1 MTTCVSSVN
10 THTVY
15 WPQWRFLVV
24 LNADLEQFWVQAGVR
39 RVHFLRLSGCPSADP
54 RLFATFWAC
63 IVTAGAWSRRGYGV
77 VICGYGVVTARLLT
91 RHNAVTKIYNVHYS
105 ITLAPLDKRA
115 VGTRRLPT
123 KAASRADWCC
133 PSSVLRQPASGR
145 TPSRPTSAP
154 GVGDAIHV
162 CGAHRQLLVQ
172 KDGRQG

>member
-39 RVHFLRLSGCPSADP
+39 RVHFLRLSGWVPNCPSADP

-91 RHNAVTKIYNVHYS
+91 RHNAVTKIYLF
-105 ITLAPLDKRA
+105 TAEAPKTVLQANSVFLPKHRNRCFLRAAKR
-115 VGTRRLPT
+115 
-123 KAASRADWCC
+123 
-133 PSSVLRQPASGR
+133 
-145 TPSRPTSAP
+145 
-154 GVGDAIHV
+154 
-162 CGAHRQLLVQ
+162 
-172 KDGRQG
+172 

>member
-91 RHNAVTKIYNVHYS
+91 RHNAVTKIYNVRYSYS
-105 ITLAPLDKRA
+105 ITLAPLAIAARSARGCARGKCYRRGPTY
-115 VGTRRLPT
+115 GTT
-123 KAASRADWCC
+123 T
-133 PSSVLRQPASGR
+133 R
-145 TPSRPTSAP
+145 TRTRNHHIP
-154 GVGDAIHV
+154 GPPP
-162 CGAHRQLLVQ
+162 
-172 KDGRQG
+172 

>member
-91 RHNAVTKIYNVHYS
+91 RHNAVTKIYNVRYS
-105 ITLAPLDKRA
+105 ITLAPL
-115 VGTRRLPT
+115 
-123 KAASRADWCC
+123 SRARAHFTQSHHFRD
-133 PSSVLRQPASGR
+133 V
-145 TPSRPTSAP
+145 
-154 GVGDAIHV
+154 DA
-162 CGAHRQLLVQ
+162 L
-172 KDGRQG
+172 